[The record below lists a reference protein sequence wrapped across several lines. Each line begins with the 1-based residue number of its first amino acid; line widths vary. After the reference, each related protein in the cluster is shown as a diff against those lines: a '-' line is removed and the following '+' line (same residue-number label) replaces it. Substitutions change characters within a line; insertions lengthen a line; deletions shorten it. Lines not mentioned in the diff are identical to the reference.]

1 MKTII
6 VGGGAAGMLAAVIA
20 ARCGD
25 EVTLIEKNE
34 KLGKKVYITGKGR
47 CNLTNACDDNDFFD
61 NVITNSKFLYSAYY
75 GFTSSQVMEF
85 FEELG
90 LKIKIERGNRVFPAS
105 DHSSDVIGALKRELN
120 RLSVNVLYNTKVIEV
135 LTGDLSEREIEEFP
149 KTVSRKCAGVKVLG
163 NNKKTVDILADK
175 VILATGGNS
184 YKACGADGDTWKFA
198 EALDISTKP
207 AEPSLVPFVTEE
219 DFVKDMQGL
228 SLKNVSVLLLLG
240 KKKLYEGFGEMLF
253 THFGVSGPL
262 ILSAS
267 TRAKQSQYGNDLKLF
282 IDLKPAMSEK
292 ELDERIQK
300 DFKLYNNKQFINSL
314 SDLLPAKMIPVI
326 VDLSGIDPRKQV
338 NVVTK
343 EERQRLVSIIKGL
356 ELTIIGNR
364 GFDEAIITRGG
375 ISVKE
380 INPSTMESRKISGLY
395 FAGEMIDVDAYTGGF
410 NLQIA
415 WSTGYL
421 AARH

>member
-1 MKTII
+1 MKTVI

-85 FEELG
+85 FEDLG
-90 LKIKIERGNRVFPAS
+90 LRIKVERGNRVFPAS

-120 RLSVNVLYNTKVIEV
+120 RLSVEILYNTKVIEV
-135 LTGDLSEREIEEFP
+135 LTGDLFDLETEELP
-149 KTVSRKCAGVKVLG
+149 KTATRKCAGVKVE
-163 NNKKTVDILADK
+163 NNKKTVDIFADK

-184 YKACGADGDTWKFA
+184 YKACGADGDTWRFA
-198 EALDISTKP
+198 EKLDICTKP

-219 DFVKDMQGL
+219 TFVKDMQGL

-267 TRAKQSQYGNDLKLF
+267 TKVKQAQYGNELKLF

-314 SDLLPAKMIPVI
+314 SDLLPSKMIPVI

-356 ELTIIGNR
+356 ELTIVDNR

-380 INPSTMESRKISGLY
+380 INPSTMESKKISGLY

-421 AARH
+421 AAQH